1 MGRRPEYGRHLAI
14 SISRCG
20 DLKTEDTF
28 PAIAFARIAFANMP
42 AKAQIG
48 CDAATQQNQQRP

>member
-1 MGRRPEYGRHLAI
+1 MGDGVWPSAGNPDQAPGGEPGM
-14 SISRCG
+14 
-20 DLKTEDTF
+20 EDTF